1 MTPFARILLWG
12 ERQPG
17 ARTPTLLPASG
28 RLAIFWNGETMRLR
42 VLGGLVAAGLLAL
55 PSAGLA
61 QIAVSA
67 NDGKQVLDDGEQ
79 VVPAKPLPDTVSL
92 IDLSASPPRLLG
104 SVEAPTSVIGP
115 PASIAVAPDES
126 IVLVT
131 AARKL
136 SASGPGGQAPGDK
149 LTAIALTG
157 GAPRVIATLSAGQGA
172 SGVSISPD
180 GKLALV
186 ANRAEGTVSIFT
198 IAGQDVRP
206 AGTVRIGDEKSAPA
220 DPIFF
225 DGGRR
230 ALVTRDGDHRIS
242 VLRIDGATVTVEP
255 RTLAP
260 GLRPYQIDTVG
271 PRRFAV
277 VGNIGGGGKDIDTIS
292 LIDLVSEAFP
302 RVVDVVAVGLTPEG
316 LKMSPDGRFVAVN
329 VNDGSNVSAR
339 SPRYARHGLVQV
351 WRIDAPGK
359 LVKVAEARTGA
370 WGQGIAWSKDGKT
383 LLVQCMV
390 EQRLDV
396 FGFDGK
402 RLTAKGAIA
411 MPAGP
416 AAIRTAEP

>member
-1 MTPFARILLWG
+1 V
-12 ERQPG
+12 
-17 ARTPTLLPASG
+17 
-28 RLAIFWNGETMRLR
+28 TMRLR
-42 VLGGLVAAGLLAL
+42 LLSGVVAVGLLAL
-55 PSAGLA
+55 PCGGQA

-67 NDGKQVLDDGEQ
+67 NDGKQVLADGEQ

-92 IDLSASPPRLLG
+92 IDLSVSPPRLLG

-115 PASIAVAPDES
+115 PASVAVAPDES
-126 IVLVT
+126 IALVT

-136 SASGPGGQAPGDK
+136 SPAGPGGQGTDDK
-149 LTAIALTG
+149 VSVIALKDG
-157 GAPRVIATLSAGQGA
+157 PPRVVATLQAGQGA

-186 ANRAEGTVSIFT
+186 ANRAEGTISIFT
-198 IAGQDVRP
+198 IAGLDVRP
-206 AGTVRIGDEKSAPA
+206 AGTVVIGDAKSAPA
-220 DPIFF
+220 EPIFF

-230 ALVTRDGDHRIS
+230 ALVSRDGDHKIS
-242 VLRIDGATVTVEP
+242 VLRIEGTTVTVEP

-277 VGNIGGGGKDIDTIS
+277 VGNIGGGGKDIDTVS

-302 RVVDVVAVGLTPEG
+302 RVVDVVSVGLTPEG
-316 LKMSPDGRFVAVN
+316 LKMSPDGRYVAVN
-329 VNDGSNVSAR
+329 VNDGSNASAK
-339 SPRYARHGLVQV
+339 SPRYSKTGLVQV
-351 WRIDAPGK
+351 WRIDEPGK
-359 LVKVAEARTGA
+359 LVKVTEARTGA

-383 LLVQCMV
+383 LLVQCAV

-402 RLTAKGAIA
+402 RLKAKGAIA
-411 MPAGP
+411 LPAGP

>member
-1 MTPFARILLWG
+1 MFSGLLFA
-12 ERQPG
+12 
-17 ARTPTLLPASG
+17 S
-28 RLAIFWNGETMRLR
+28 
-42 VLGGLVAAGLLAL
+42 LLAL
-55 PSAGLA
+55 PASGLA

-67 NDGKQVLDDGEQ
+67 NDGKQVLDDGNQ
-79 VVPAKPLPDTVSL
+79 VVPAKPAPDTVSL

-115 PASIAVAPDES
+115 PASVAMAPDES
-126 IVLVT
+126 IALVT
-131 AARKL
+131 AARRL
-136 SASGPGGQAPGDK
+136 SATGTGGQAPDDK
-149 LTAIALTG
+149 LTVIALKG
-157 GAPRVIATLSAGQGA
+157 GPPRVVATLNAGQGA

-186 ANRAEGTVSIFT
+186 ANRAEGTVSVFT

-220 DPIFF
+220 EPIFF

-242 VLRIDGATVTVEP
+242 VLRIEGATVTVESGV
-255 RTLAP
+255 LAP

-277 VGNIGGGGKDIDTIS
+277 VGNIGGGGRDFDTVS
-292 LIDLVSEAFP
+292 LIDLTSEAFP

-329 VNDGSNVSAR
+329 VNDGSNASPK
-339 SPRYARHGLVQV
+339 SPRYSNRGLVQV
-351 WRIDAPGK
+351 WRIDEPGK
-359 LVKVAEARTGA
+359 LVKVAEATTGA

-390 EQRLDV
+390 ERALDV
-396 FGFDGK
+396 FAFDGH
-402 RLTAKGAIA
+402 RLKYKTRIA

>member
-1 MTPFARILLWG
+1 MV
-12 ERQPG
+12 
-17 ARTPTLLPASG
+17 
-28 RLAIFWNGETMRLR
+28 AI
-42 VLGGLVAAGLLAL
+42 GLLAL
-55 PSAGLA
+55 PCGGRA

-67 NDGKQVLDDGEQ
+67 NDGKQVLADGEQ
-79 VVPAKPLPDTVSL
+79 VVPVKPLPDVVTL
-92 IDLSASPPRLLG
+92 IDLGASPPRLLG
-104 SVEAPTSVIGP
+104 SVAAPTSVIGP
-115 PASIAVAPDES
+115 PASVAVASDES
-126 IVLVT
+126 IALVT

-136 SASGPGGQAPGDK
+136 SSTGPGGQAPDDT
-149 LTAIALTG
+149 LTVIALKDG
-157 GAPRVIATLSAGQGA
+157 PPRVVATLQAGQGA

-186 ANRAEGTVSIFT
+186 ANRAEGTVSVFT
-198 IAGQDVRP
+198 VAGQDVRP
-206 AGTVRIGDEKSAPA
+206 AGVVRIGDEKTSPA
-220 DPIFF
+220 EPIFF
-225 DGGRR
+225 DGGKR

-242 VLRIDGATVTVEP
+242 VLKIDGTTVTVEP

-260 GLRPYQIDTVG
+260 GLRPYQIDSVG

-277 VGNIGGGGKDIDTIS
+277 VGNIGGGGKDMDTIG

-302 RVVDVVAVGLTPEG
+302 RVVDVVSVGLTPEG

-329 VNDGSNVSAR
+329 VNDGSNASAK
-339 SPRYARHGLVQV
+339 SPRYSKTGLVQV
-351 WRIDAPGK
+351 WRIDEPGK
-359 LVKVAEARTGA
+359 LVKVTEARTGA

-402 RLTAKGAIA
+402 QLKSKGSIA

>member
-1 MTPFARILLWG
+1 
-12 ERQPG
+12 
-17 ARTPTLLPASG
+17 
-28 RLAIFWNGETMRLR
+28 MRLR
-42 VLGGLVAAGLLAL
+42 ALGGVLAAGLAVWPLA
-55 PSAGLA
+55 GQA

-67 NDGKQVLDDGEQ
+67 NDGKQVLADGEQ
-79 VVPAKPLPDTVSL
+79 VVPASPLADMVTL
-92 IDLSASPPRLLG
+92 IDLSASPPRVIG
-104 SVEAPTSVIGP
+104 SVAAPTSVIGP
-115 PASIAVAPDES
+115 PASVAVAPDES
-126 IVLVT
+126 IALVT
-131 AARKL
+131 AARRL
-136 SASGPGGQAPGDK
+136 SAAGPGGQVPDDK
-149 LTAIALTG
+149 LTVIALKG
-157 GAPRVIATLSAGQGA
+157 GAPRVVATLSAGKGA

-186 ANRAEGTVSIFT
+186 ANRAEGTVSVFT

-206 AGTVRIGDEKSAPA
+206 AGMVRIGDEKSAPA
-220 DPIFF
+220 EPIFF

-242 VLRIDGATVTVEP
+242 VLRVEGTTVTVEP

-277 VGNIGGGGKDIDTIS
+277 VGNIGGGGKDVDTIS
-292 LIDLVSEAFP
+292 LIDLVSESFP

-329 VNDGSNVSAR
+329 VNDGSNASAS
-339 SPRYARHGLVQV
+339 SPRYSKRGLVQV
-351 WRIDAPGK
+351 WRIDAPGR

-370 WGQGIAWSKDGKT
+370 WGQGIAWSRDGKT

-396 FGFDGK
+396 FGFDGES
-402 RLTAKGAIA
+402 LTPRGAIP

-416 AAIRTAEP
+416 AGIRTAEP

>member
-1 MTPFARILLWG
+1 MVAVGLLVL
-12 ERQPG
+12 PCG
-17 ARTPTLLPASG
+17 AR
-28 RLAIFWNGETMRLR
+28 
-42 VLGGLVAAGLLAL
+42 
-55 PSAGLA
+55 A

-67 NDGKQVLDDGEQ
+67 NDGKQVLADGEQ
-79 VVPAKPLPDTVSL
+79 VVPAKPLPDVVTL
-92 IDLSASPPRLLG
+92 IDLGASPPRLLG
-104 SVEAPTSVIGP
+104 SVAAPTSVIGP
-115 PASIAVAPDES
+115 PASVAVAPDES
-126 IVLVT
+126 IALVT

-136 SASGPGGQAPGDK
+136 SATGPGGQAADDK
-149 LTAIALTG
+149 LTVITLKDG
-157 GAPRVIATLSAGQGA
+157 PPRVVATLSAGQGA

-198 IAGQDVRP
+198 IAGLDVRP

-220 DPIFF
+220 EPIFF
-225 DGGRR
+225 DRGRR

-242 VLRIDGATVTVEP
+242 VLRIDGTTVTVEP
-255 RTLAP
+255 KTLAP

-277 VGNIGGGGKDIDTIS
+277 VGNIGGGGKDMDTVS

-329 VNDGSNVSAR
+329 VNDGSNASTK
-339 SPRYARHGLVQV
+339 SSRYSRQGLIQV
-351 WRIDAPGK
+351 WRIDEPGK
-359 LVKVAEARTGA
+359 LVKVTEARTGA
-370 WGQGIAWSKDGKT
+370 WGQGIAWSRDGKT

-402 RLTAKGAIA
+402 RLKSKSSIA

>member
-1 MTPFARILLWG
+1 
-12 ERQPG
+12 
-17 ARTPTLLPASG
+17 
-28 RLAIFWNGETMRLR
+28 MRLR
-42 VLGGLVAAGLLAL
+42 VLPSLVLAGLLAL
-55 PSAGLA
+55 PGAGLA

-67 NDGKQVLDDGEQ
+67 NDGKQVLDNGAQ

-92 IDLSASPPRLLG
+92 IDLSVSPPRLLG
-104 SVEAPTSVIGP
+104 SVAAPTSVIGP
-115 PASIAVAPDES
+115 PASVAVASDES
-126 IVLVT
+126 IALVT

-136 SASGPGGQAPGDK
+136 AATGPGGQAPDDT
-149 LTAIALTG
+149 LTVIALKDG
-157 GAPRVIATLSAGQGA
+157 PPRVVATLRAGQGA

-198 IAGQDVRP
+198 ILGLEVRP
-206 AGTVRIGDEKSAPA
+206 AGTVVIGDAKSAPA
-220 DPIFF
+220 EPVFF
-225 DGGRR
+225 DGGKR
-230 ALVTRDGDHRIS
+230 ALVSRDGDHKIS
-242 VLRIDGATVTVEP
+242 VLHIEGTTVTVDP

-277 VGNIGGGGKDIDTIS
+277 VGNIGGGGKDVDTIS
-292 LIDLVSEAFP
+292 LIDLTSEDFP
-302 RVVDVVAVGLTPEG
+302 RVVDIVAVGLTPEG

-329 VNDGSNVSAR
+329 VNNGSNADPR
-339 SPRYARHGLVQV
+339 TPRYAKDGLVQI
-351 WRIDAPGK
+351 WRIDTPGR
-359 LVKVAEARTGA
+359 LVKIAEAKTGG
-370 WGQGIAWSKDGKT
+370 WGQGIVWSKDGKT

-396 FGFDGK
+396 FTFDGR
-402 RLTAKGAIA
+402 RLKLTTHIA

>member
-1 MTPFARILLWG
+1 MRIRVLSGVVAVGLLVL
-12 ERQPG
+12 PCG
-17 ARTPTLLPASG
+17 AR
-28 RLAIFWNGETMRLR
+28 
-42 VLGGLVAAGLLAL
+42 
-55 PSAGLA
+55 A

-67 NDGKQVLDDGEQ
+67 NDGKQVLADGEQ
-79 VVPAKPLPDTVSL
+79 VVPAKPLPDVVTL
-92 IDLSASPPRLLG
+92 IDLGASPPRLLG
-104 SVEAPTSVIGP
+104 SVAAPTSVIGP
-115 PASIAVAPDES
+115 PASVAVAPDES
-126 IVLVT
+126 IALVT

-136 SASGPGGQAPGDK
+136 SATGPGGQAADDK
-149 LTAIALTG
+149 LTVITLKDG
-157 GAPRVIATLSAGQGA
+157 PPRVVATLSAGQGA

-198 IAGQDVRP
+198 IAGLDVRP

-220 DPIFF
+220 EPIFF
-225 DGGRR
+225 DRGRR

-242 VLRIDGATVTVEP
+242 VLRIDGTTVTVEP
-255 RTLAP
+255 KTLAP

-277 VGNIGGGGKDIDTIS
+277 VGNIGGGGKDMDTVS

-329 VNDGSNVSAR
+329 VNDGSNASTK
-339 SPRYARHGLVQV
+339 SSRYSRQGLIQV
-351 WRIDAPGK
+351 WRIDEPGK
-359 LVKVAEARTGA
+359 LVKVTEARTGA
-370 WGQGIAWSKDGKT
+370 WGQGIAWSRDGKT

-402 RLTAKGAIA
+402 RLKSKSSIA

>member
-1 MTPFARILLWG
+1 
-12 ERQPG
+12 
-17 ARTPTLLPASG
+17 
-28 RLAIFWNGETMRLR
+28 MRLR
-42 VLGGLVAAGLLAL
+42 VLSGVLAVGLLTL
-55 PSAGLA
+55 PCMGQA

-79 VVPAKPLPDTVSL
+79 VVPAKPAPDTVSL

-115 PASIAVAPDES
+115 PASVAVAPDES
-126 IVLVT
+126 IALVT

-136 SASGPGGQAPGDK
+136 SPAGPGGQGADDK
-149 LTAIALTG
+149 VSVIALKDG
-157 GAPRVIATLSAGQGA
+157 PPRVVATLQAGQGA

-186 ANRAEGTVSIFT
+186 ANRAEGTVSVFT
-198 IAGQDVRP
+198 IAGLDVRP
-206 AGTVRIGDEKSAPA
+206 AGTIRVSDEKSAPA
-220 DPIFF
+220 EPVFF
-225 DGGRR
+225 DGGHR
-230 ALVTRDGDHRIS
+230 ALVSRDGDHKIS
-242 VLRIDGATVTVEP
+242 VLRIDGTTVTVEP
-255 RTLAP
+255 KTLAP

-316 LKMSPDGRFVAVN
+316 LKMSPNGHWVAVN
-329 VNDGSNVSAR
+329 VNDGSNASAK
-339 SPRYARHGLVQV
+339 SPRYVKQGLLQV
-351 WRIDAPGK
+351 WRIDEPGK
-359 LVKVAEARTGA
+359 LVKVAEAKTGA

-390 EQRLDV
+390 EKRLDV
-396 FGFDGK
+396 FAFDGK
-402 RLTAKGAIA
+402 RLRPKTAIP

>member
-1 MTPFARILLWG
+1 MRSRFLIGAVAASLLV
-12 ERQPG
+12 
-17 ARTPTLLPASG
+17 LPAVG
-28 RLAIFWNGETMRLR
+28 R
-42 VLGGLVAAGLLAL
+42 
-55 PSAGLA
+55 A

-79 VVPAKPLPDTVSL
+79 VVPARPLADTVSL

-104 SVEAPTSVIGP
+104 SVAAPTSVIGP
-115 PASIAVAPDES
+115 PASVAVAPDES
-126 IVLVT
+126 IALVT

-136 SASGPGGQAPGDK
+136 SPTGPGGQAPDDK
-149 LTAIALTG
+149 LTVIALKG
-157 GAPRVIATLSAGQGA
+157 GPPRVVATLTAGQGA

-186 ANRAEGTVSIFT
+186 ANRAEGTVSLFT
-198 IAGQDVRP
+198 IAGLDVRP
-206 AGTVRIGDEKSAPA
+206 AGTLRIGDEKSAPA
-220 DPIFF
+220 QPVFF

-242 VLRIDGATVTVEP
+242 VLRIEGTTMTVEP

-277 VGNIGGGGKDIDTIS
+277 VGNIGGGGKDIDTVA
-292 LIDLVSEAFP
+292 LIDLVSEPFP

-329 VNDGSNVSAR
+329 VNNGSNASAK
-339 SPRYARHGLVQV
+339 SPRYAKQGLVQI
-351 WRIDAPGK
+351 WRIDEPGK
-359 LVKVAEARTGA
+359 LVKVAEARTGG
-370 WGQGIAWSKDGKT
+370 WGQGIAWSKDGRT

-390 EQRLDV
+390 EQALDV
-396 FGFDGK
+396 LAFDGHSLK
-402 RLTAKGAIA
+402 HKTRIA
-411 MPAGP
+411 LPAGP

>member
-1 MTPFARILLWG
+1 MRIRVLSGVVAVGLLVL
-12 ERQPG
+12 PCG
-17 ARTPTLLPASG
+17 AR
-28 RLAIFWNGETMRLR
+28 
-42 VLGGLVAAGLLAL
+42 
-55 PSAGLA
+55 A

-67 NDGKQVLDDGEQ
+67 NDGKQVLADGEQ
-79 VVPAKPLPDTVSL
+79 VVPAKPLPDVVTL
-92 IDLSASPPRLLG
+92 IDLGASPPRLLG
-104 SVEAPTSVIGP
+104 SVAAPTSVIGP
-115 PASIAVAPDES
+115 PASVAVAPDES
-126 IVLVT
+126 IALVT

-136 SASGPGGQAPGDK
+136 SATGPGGQATDDK
-149 LTAIALTG
+149 LTVITLKDG
-157 GAPRVIATLSAGQGA
+157 PPRVVATLSAGQGA

-198 IAGQDVRP
+198 IAGLDVRP

-220 DPIFF
+220 EPIFF

-242 VLRIDGATVTVEP
+242 VLRIDGTTVTVEP
-255 RTLAP
+255 KTLAP

-277 VGNIGGGGKDIDTIS
+277 VGNIGGGGKDMDTVS

-329 VNDGSNVSAR
+329 VNDGSNASTK
-339 SPRYARHGLVQV
+339 SSRYSRQGLIQV
-351 WRIDAPGK
+351 WRIDEPGK
-359 LVKVAEARTGA
+359 LVKVTEARTGA
-370 WGQGIAWSKDGKT
+370 WGQGIAWSRDGKT

-402 RLTAKGAIA
+402 RLKSKSSIA

>member
-1 MTPFARILLWG
+1 
-12 ERQPG
+12 
-17 ARTPTLLPASG
+17 
-28 RLAIFWNGETMRLR
+28 MRLR
-42 VLGGLVAAGLLAL
+42 VLSGVAAIGLLVS
-55 PSAGLA
+55 PCVGYG

-67 NDGKQVLDDGEQ
+67 NDGKQVLEDGEQ

-92 IDLSASPPRLLG
+92 IDLGASPPKLLG
-104 SVEAPTSVIGP
+104 SVAAPTSVIGP
-115 PASIAVAPDES
+115 PASVAVAPDES
-126 IVLVT
+126 IALVT

-136 SASGPGGQAPGDK
+136 SPAGPGGQGADDQVSV
-149 LTAIALTG
+149 IALKDG
-157 GAPRVIATLSAGQGA
+157 PPRVIATLQAGRGA

-186 ANRAEGTVSIFT
+186 ANRAEGTVSIFS
-198 IAGQDVRP
+198 ISGQTVRP
-206 AGTVRIGDEKSAPA
+206 AGAVVIGDAKSAPA
-220 DPIFF
+220 EPVFF
-225 DGGRR
+225 DGGKR
-230 ALVTRDGDHRIS
+230 ALVSRDGDHKIS
-242 VLRIDGATVTVEP
+242 VLRIDGTTVTVEP
-255 RTLAP
+255 KTLAP

-277 VGNIGGGGKDIDTIS
+277 VGNIGGGGKDVDTVS

-302 RVVDVVAVGLTPEG
+302 RVVDVVSVGLTPEG

-329 VNDGSNVSAR
+329 VNNGSNASHT
-339 SPRYARHGLVQV
+339 SPRYAKDGLVQV
-351 WRIDAPGK
+351 WRIDEPGK
-359 LVKVAEARTGA
+359 LVKVAEARTGG
-370 WGQGIAWSKDGKT
+370 WGQGIVWSKDGKT

-402 RLTAKGAIA
+402 RLKAKGAIT

>member
-1 MTPFARILLWG
+1 
-12 ERQPG
+12 
-17 ARTPTLLPASG
+17 
-28 RLAIFWNGETMRLR
+28 MRLR
-42 VLGGLVAAGLLAL
+42 VLSGVAAIGLLVL
-55 PSAGLA
+55 PCVGHG

-79 VVPAKPLPDTVSL
+79 VVPANPLPDTVSL
-92 IDLSASPPRLLG
+92 IDLGVSPPKLLG
-104 SVEAPTSVIGP
+104 SVAVPTSVIGP
-115 PASIAVAPDES
+115 PASVAVAPDES
-126 IVLVT
+126 IALVT

-136 SASGPGGQAPGDK
+136 SPAEPGGQGADDQVSV
-149 LTAIALTG
+149 IALKDG
-157 GAPRVIATLSAGQGA
+157 PPRVIATLHAGQGA

-186 ANRAEGTVSIFT
+186 ANRAEGTVSIFS
-198 IAGQDVRP
+198 ISDQAVRP
-206 AGTVRIGDEKSAPA
+206 AGSVVIGDAKSAPA
-220 DPIFF
+220 EPVFF
-225 DGGRR
+225 DGGKR
-230 ALVTRDGDHRIS
+230 ALVSRDGDHKIS
-242 VLRIDGATVTVEP
+242 VLRIDGTAVTVEP
-255 RTLAP
+255 KTLAP

-277 VGNIGGGGKDIDTIS
+277 VGNIGGGGKDVDTIS
-292 LIDLVSEAFP
+292 LIDLISEAFP

-329 VNDGSNVSAR
+329 VNNGSNASAK
-339 SPRYARHGLVQV
+339 SPRYAKDGLVQV
-351 WRIDAPGK
+351 WRIDEPGK
-359 LVKVAEARTGA
+359 LVKVTEAKTGG

-402 RLTAKGAIA
+402 RLKAKGVIS

>member
-1 MTPFARILLWG
+1 MVAVGLLVL
-12 ERQPG
+12 PCG
-17 ARTPTLLPASG
+17 AR
-28 RLAIFWNGETMRLR
+28 
-42 VLGGLVAAGLLAL
+42 
-55 PSAGLA
+55 A

-67 NDGKQVLDDGEQ
+67 NDGKQVLADGEQ
-79 VVPAKPLPDTVSL
+79 VVPATPLPDVVTL
-92 IDLSASPPRLLG
+92 IDLGASPPRLLG
-104 SVEAPTSVIGP
+104 SVAAPTSVIGP
-115 PASIAVAPDES
+115 PASVAVAPDES
-126 IVLVT
+126 IALVT

-136 SASGPGGQAPGDK
+136 SATGPGGQAADDK
-149 LTAIALTG
+149 LTVITLKDG
-157 GAPRVIATLSAGQGA
+157 PPRVVATLSAGQGA

-198 IAGQDVRP
+198 IAGLDVRP

-220 DPIFF
+220 EPIFF
-225 DGGRR
+225 DRGRR

-242 VLRIDGATVTVEP
+242 VLRIDGTTVTVEP
-255 RTLAP
+255 KTLAP

-277 VGNIGGGGKDIDTIS
+277 VGNIGGGGKDMDTVS
-292 LIDLVSEAFP
+292 LIDLTSEVFP

-329 VNDGSNVSAR
+329 VNDGSNASTK
-339 SPRYARHGLVQV
+339 SPRYSRQGLVQV
-351 WRIDAPGK
+351 WRIDEPGK
-359 LVKVAEARTGA
+359 LVKVTEARTGA
-370 WGQGIAWSKDGKT
+370 WGQGIAWSRDGKT

-402 RLTAKGAIA
+402 RLKTKGSIA
-411 MPAGP
+411 MPSGP